1 MNPVFVVACSATKDP
16 NLKTRP
22 MRADEAYTGQ
32 AFRLSKAALRAS
44 GARWFILSARYGLI
58 RPSTCIESY
67 DVKMTPIVP
76 GDSWDQG
83 FRYVTDKD
91 LKLLRTA
98 PVICLG
104 SDLYAD
110 ALEWMLERTVERPV
124 AGLPIGRMLQ
134 ALKAGPWISHAHPQL
149 ELIAPDAIPQA

>member
-1 MNPVFVVACSATKDP
+1 
-16 NLKTRP
+16 

-32 AFRLSKAALRAS
+32 AFRMAKDALRKAR
-44 GARWFILSARYGLI
+44 ARWFILSAWYGLI
-58 RPSTCIESY
+58 RPSTCIEHY

-76 GDSWDQG
+76 GDSWDEG

-91 LKLLRTA
+91 LHLLRTSPA
-98 PVICLG
+98 ICLG
-104 SDLYAD
+104 SDLYAN

-134 ALKAGPWISHAHPQL
+134 ALKAGHWISHAHHQL
-149 ELIAPDAIPQA
+149 ELIAPDAIPKA